1 MSRHLSW
8 RRRLRSV
15 FLWHRYLGAA
25 AAAFLLVLSLTGF
38 ALNHSEHLGLDST
51 RLDWPLLLNLY
62 GLSPESPPVSFRAG
76 AHWVTALEGRWY
88 LDGKSLAPYS
98 EAPVGAVSS
107 DGLLALAG
115 RDSLTLAL
123 PEGQVV
129 ERLDERALPTE
140 ITAVG
145 TGADGRIV
153 IAGPDGQR
161 FRADRAVVQWHP
173 AAAGE
178 PDWSR
183 AAQPPEAIERAAL
196 ESHRGAGLP
205 ATRVLADLHSG
216 RLLGLPGRITMDLAG
231 LALLL
236 LIGTGFYNWL
246 RRRH

>member
-1 MSRHLSW
+1 MRRRPSW

-15 FLWHRYLGAA
+15 FLWHRYLGAVA
-25 AAAFLLVLSLTGF
+25 AVFLLVLSLTGF
-38 ALNHSEHLGLDST
+38 ALNHSEHLGLDGT
-51 RLDWPLLLNLY
+51 RLDWPFLMDLY

-76 AHWVTALEGRWY
+76 THWVTALEGRWY
-88 LDGKSLAPYS
+88 LDGESLARYS
-98 EAPVGAVSS
+98 GAPVGAVRS

-115 RDSLTLAL
+115 RHSLTLAL

-129 ERLDERALPTE
+129 EQLDERALPTE
-140 ITAVG
+140 IAAVA
-145 TGADGRIV
+145 TGADGRIIV
-153 IAGPDGQR
+153 AGPDGQR
-161 FRADRAVVQWHP
+161 FRADRAVVEWQP
-173 AAAGE
+173 ATGGT

-183 AAQPPEAIERAAL
+183 AVRPPAAIERAVL

-205 ATRVLADLHSG
+205 VTRVLADLHSG